1 MGSRTIVDM
10 NFQHSFQA
18 IKFNFRKAN
27 YFKDICSSNIKIVI
41 VSLDKLK
48 LSKPLVA
55 AMTDA
60 GFLTPKEIQA
70 RTMSRILGGQDVI
83 AVGPEG
89 SGKTTTY
96 VLATLMKLKYAFEEA
111 PRALIL
117 VPDAEHVD
125 HVLEQFKLL
134 NRNNTFRILGIDSRG
149 AVDTQM
155 NEITDGCDIIV
166 AVPDRARALY
176 LKLALNTN
184 KIQLF
189 IVDNAELI
197 VKKGLQLP
205 VVELANS
212 AYKAQHVVFTEVMH
226 EKLNLMI
233 SPFMKDSTTT
243 IEVDEIGEK
252 QAEVYQQML
261 YQVPNFRTKLNLLT
275 LLLNDTEVFDK
286 VVVFVNTRLTAQTVY
301 KNFNQHKEGEIS
313 IYRSLFFDDKGYDD
327 IEDFKDN
334 PEARV
339 LIVANENLG
348 ELNIEGIPFILHFE
362 LPEQKETLIQ
372 RIVKH
377 GDEDVVAITF
387 STDIELVEVKKIE
400 QAIGQKLEVMELPED
415 LKVVD
420 AAAKPKK
427 KKTEEDEDTD
437 RGAAFHEKKASN
449 LKNYNYSA
457 GTKAKMTYKNKKG
470 LS

>member
-1 MGSRTIVDM
+1 M
-10 NFQHSFQA
+10 
-18 IKFNFRKAN
+18 
-27 YFKDICSSNIKIVI
+27 
-41 VSLDKLK
+41 SLDKLK

-60 GFLTPKEIQA
+60 GFLTPKEIQT

-117 VPDAEHVD
+117 VPDIEHVD

-134 NRNNTFRILGIDSRG
+134 NRNSTFRILGIDSRG
-149 AVDTQM
+149 TIETQM
-155 NEITDGCDIIV
+155 NEVTDGCDIIV

-212 AYKAQHVVFTEVMH
+212 AYKSQHVVFTEVLH
-226 EKLNLMI
+226 DKLKHMI
-233 SPFMKDSTTT
+233 APFMKDSAAT

-252 QAEVYQQML
+252 QAEVYQQLL

-275 LLLNDTEVFDK
+275 LLLNDAEVFDK

-301 KNFNQHKEGEIS
+301 KNFNKSKEGEIS
-313 IYRSLFFDDKGYDD
+313 IYRSLFFDDKGYDNID
-327 IEDFKDN
+327 DFKNN

-339 LIVANENLG
+339 LIVANEHLG
-348 ELNIEGIPFILHFE
+348 ELNIEGIPFIFHFE

-377 GDEDVVAITF
+377 GNEDVAAITF
-387 STDIELVEVKKIE
+387 STDIELIEVKKIE
-400 QAIGQKLEVMELPED
+400 QAIGQKMEVMELPEN

-420 AAAKPKK
+420 AADKPKK
-427 KKTEEDEDTD
+427 KKGAEENDESAE

-457 GTKAKMTYKNKKG
+457 GAKAKMTYKNKKG

>member
-1 MGSRTIVDM
+1 M
-10 NFQHSFQA
+10 
-18 IKFNFRKAN
+18 
-27 YFKDICSSNIKIVI
+27 
-41 VSLDKLK
+41 SLDKLK

-70 RTMSRILGGQDVI
+70 KTMSRILGGQDVI

-89 SGKTTTY
+89 AGKTTTY

-134 NRNNTFRILGIDSRG
+134 NRNSTFRILGIDSRG
-149 AVDTQM
+149 AVETQM

-212 AYKAQHVVFTEVMH
+212 AYKSQHVVFTEVLH
-226 EKLNLMI
+226 EKLNHMI
-233 SPFMKDSTTT
+233 SPFMKDSAAT

-252 QAEVYQQML
+252 QAEVYPQML

-275 LLLNDTEVFDK
+275 LLLSDVEVFDK

-301 KNFNQHKEGEIS
+301 KNFNHSKEGEIS

-327 IEDFKDN
+327 IEDFKQN
-334 PEARV
+334 PESRV
-339 LIVANENLG
+339 LIVANENLDA
-348 ELNIEGIPFILHFE
+348 LNIDGISFILHFE

-372 RIVKH
+372 RIVRKDD
-377 GDEDVVAITF
+377 DEAIAITF
-387 STDIELVEVKKIE
+387 STDIELIEVRKIE
-400 QAIGQKLEVMELPED
+400 QAIGQRMELMELPDE
-415 LKVVD
+415 LKIADV
-420 AAAKPKK
+420 APKAKK
-427 KKTEEDEDTD
+427 KSKDDAEDEEE

-457 GTKAKMTYKNKKG
+457 GMKAKMTYKNKKG
-470 LS
+470 LT

>member
-1 MGSRTIVDM
+1 M
-10 NFQHSFQA
+10 
-18 IKFNFRKAN
+18 
-27 YFKDICSSNIKIVI
+27 
-41 VSLDKLK
+41 SLDKLK

-60 GFLTPKEIQA
+60 GFLTPKEVQLK
-70 RTMSRILGGQDVI
+70 TMSRILGGQDVI

-89 SGKTTTY
+89 IGKTTTY

-117 VPDAEHVD
+117 VPDAEHVAE
-125 HVLEQFKLL
+125 VIAQFNLL
-134 NRNNTFRILGIDSRG
+134 NRNKTFRIVGIDSSG
-149 AVDTQM
+149 SIDAQM
-155 NEITDGCDIIV
+155 NELTDGVDIIV

-212 AYKAQHVVFTEVMH
+212 AQKSQHVIFTEVLH
-226 EKLNLMI
+226 DKLNHMLN
-233 SPFMKDSTTT
+233 PFMKFPAI
-243 IEVDEIGEK
+243 IEVQELAEK
-252 QAEVYQQML
+252 EAEVHQQLL

-275 LLLNDTEVFDK
+275 LLMSDVEVFDK
-286 VVVFVNTRLTAQTVY
+286 VVVFVNTKLTAQTVY
-301 KNFNQHKEGEIS
+301 KNFNHVNEGEIS
-313 IYRSLFFDDKGYDD
+313 IYRSLFFDDAGFDD
-327 IEDFKDN
+327 IQDFKN
-334 PEARV
+334 IAEARI
-339 LIVANENLG
+339 LIVANEGLQD
-348 ELNIEGIPFILHFE
+348 LDISGIPFIIHLE
-362 LPEQKETLIQ
+362 LPEQKETLIK

-377 GDEDVVAITF
+377 SDEEVVAITF
-387 STDIELVEVKKIE
+387 STDIELIEVRKIE
-400 QAIGQKLEVMELPED
+400 QAVGVLMQVMDLPED

-420 AAAKPKK
+420 ATASKTKK
-427 KKTEEDEDTD
+427 KKAADDEDD
-437 RGAAFHEKKASN
+437 SSERGAAFHEKKASN
-449 LKNYNYSA
+449 VKNYNYSA

>member
-1 MGSRTIVDM
+1 LQTHI
-10 NFQHSFQA
+10 
-18 IKFNFRKAN
+18 FNTK
-27 YFKDICSSNIKIVI
+27 I

-70 RTMSRILGGQDVI
+70 QTMSRILGGQDLI

-134 NRNNTFRILGIDSRG
+134 NRNSTFRILGIDSRG

-184 KIQLF
+184 KIQFF

-197 VKKGLQLP
+197 IKKGLQLP

-212 AYKAQHVVFTEVMH
+212 AYKAQHIVFTEVQH

-233 SPFMKDSTTT
+233 SPFMKPSAVT
-243 IEVDEIGEK
+243 IEVEEIGEQK
-252 QAEVYQQML
+252 AEVYQQML

-275 LLLNDTEVFDK
+275 LLLNDSEVFDK

-301 KNFNQHKEGEIS
+301 KNFNLNKEGEIS
-313 IYRSLFFDDKGYDD
+313 IYKSLFFDDAGYDD
-327 IEDFKDN
+327 IQDFKDN
-334 PEARV
+334 PDARV
-339 LIVANENLG
+339 LIVANENLQD
-348 ELNIEGIPFILHFE
+348 LDITDIPFIIHLE
-362 LPEQKETLIQ
+362 LPEQKETLIK
-372 RIVKH
+372 RIVKV
-377 GDEDVVAITF
+377 DENDVVAITF
-387 STDIELVEVKKIE
+387 STDIELIEVRKIE
-400 QAIGQKLEVMELPED
+400 QAIGQKMEIIELPDE

-420 AAAKPKK
+420 LASKAKK
-427 KKTEEDEDTD
+427 KKATDQEEETSD

>member
-1 MGSRTIVDM
+1 M
-10 NFQHSFQA
+10 
-18 IKFNFRKAN
+18 
-27 YFKDICSSNIKIVI
+27 
-41 VSLDKLK
+41 SLDKLK

-117 VPDAEHVD
+117 VPDAEHVTE
-125 HVLEQFKLL
+125 VLERFKLL
-134 NRNNTFRILGIDSRG
+134 NRNSTFRILGIDSTG
-149 AVDTQM
+149 NIETQM
-155 NEITDGCDIIV
+155 NEITDGVDIIV

-212 AYKAQHVVFTEVMH
+212 AYKSQHVVFTEVIH
-226 EKLNLMI
+226 EKLNHMI
-233 SPFMKDSTTT
+233 APFMKFPAT
-243 IEVDEIGEK
+243 IEVDEIGER
-252 QAEVYQQML
+252 QAEVYQQIL

-275 LLLNDTEVFDK
+275 LLLNDVEFFDK

-301 KNFNQHKEGEIS
+301 KNFNPIHEGEFS
-313 IYRSLFFDDKGYDD
+313 IYKSLFFDDAGYDD
-327 IEDFKDN
+327 IEDFKEN
-334 PEARV
+334 SKARV

-348 ELNIEGIPFILHFE
+348 DLDIQNIPFIIHLE
-362 LPEQKETLIQ
+362 LPEQKETLIK
-372 RIVKH
+372 RIVKQ

-387 STDIELVEVKKIE
+387 STDIELIEVKKIE
-400 QAIGQKLEVMELPED
+400 QAIGQRMEVMDLPED
-415 LKVVD
+415 LKIVD
-420 AAAKPKK
+420 AGPKSKK
-427 KKTEEDEDTD
+427 KKNIEEEEESSE

-457 GTKAKMTYKNKKG
+457 GMKAKMTYKNKKG

>member
-1 MGSRTIVDM
+1 M
-10 NFQHSFQA
+10 
-18 IKFNFRKAN
+18 
-27 YFKDICSSNIKIVI
+27 
-41 VSLDKLK
+41 SLDKLK

-60 GFLTPKEIQA
+60 GFLTPKEIQV

-125 HVLEQFKLL
+125 LVLEQFKLL

-155 NEITDGCDIIV
+155 NEITDGVDIIV

-212 AYKAQHVVFTEVMH
+212 AYKAQHVVFTEVVH

-233 SPFMKDSTTT
+233 APFMKDSTTT
-243 IEVDEIGEK
+243 IEVDEIGEQ

-261 YQVPNFRTKLNLLT
+261 YHVPNFRTKLNLLT
-275 LLLNDTEVFDK
+275 LLLSDADVFDK

-301 KNFNQHKEGEIS
+301 KNFNHVNETEIT
-313 IYRSLFFDDKGYDD
+313 IYKPLFFDDAGYDE
-327 IEDFKDN
+327 IEDFKEN
-334 PEARV
+334 PESRI

-348 ELNIEGIPFILHFE
+348 DLNIDGIPFILHLE
-362 LPEQKETLIQ
+362 LPEQKEILIQ
-372 RIVKH
+372 RIVKRA
-377 GDEDVVAITF
+377 DEDVVAITF
-387 STDIELVEVKKIE
+387 STDIELIEVKKIE
-400 QAIGQKLEVMELPED
+400 QAVGQRMDLMELPED
-415 LKVVD
+415 LKIVD
-420 AAAKPKK
+420 AGAKPKK
-427 KKTEEDEDTD
+427 KKGEEEEESSE
-437 RGAAFHEKKASN
+437 RGAAFHDKKASN

>member
-1 MGSRTIVDM
+1 M
-10 NFQHSFQA
+10 
-18 IKFNFRKAN
+18 
-27 YFKDICSSNIKIVI
+27 
-41 VSLDKLK
+41 SLDKLK
-48 LSKPLVA
+48 LSKPLVS

-70 RTMSRILGGQDVI
+70 KTMSRILGGQDMI

-134 NRNNTFRILGIDSRG
+134 NRNKTFRILGIDSRG

-212 AYKAQHVVFTEVMH
+212 AYKSQHIIFTEVMH

-233 SPFMKDSTTT
+233 SPFMKESTTT
-243 IEVDEIGEK
+243 IEVDEIGEQ

-275 LLLNDTEVFDK
+275 LLMNDTEFFDK
-286 VVVFVNTRLTAQTVY
+286 AVVFVNTRLTAQTVY
-301 KNFNQHKEGEIS
+301 KNFNHTNDEEYC

-327 IEDFKDN
+327 IEDFKSN
-334 PEARV
+334 SKSRV

-348 ELNIEGIPFILHFE
+348 ELDIHGIPFIIHLE

-372 RIVKH
+372 RIVKQD
-377 GDEDVVAITF
+377 DEEVVAITF
-387 STDIELVEVKKIE
+387 STDIELIEVKKIE
-400 QAIGQKLEVMELPED
+400 QAIGQRMELMELPED
-415 LKVVD
+415 LKIVD
-420 AAAKPKK
+420 PTAKPKK
-427 KKTEEDEDTD
+427 KKGGEEEDQSE

>member
-1 MGSRTIVDM
+1 M
-10 NFQHSFQA
+10 
-18 IKFNFRKAN
+18 
-27 YFKDICSSNIKIVI
+27 
-41 VSLDKLK
+41 SLDKLK

-60 GFLTPKEIQA
+60 GFLTPKEIQVK
-70 RTMSRILGGQDVI
+70 TMSRILGGQDVI

-125 HVLEQFKLL
+125 HVLEQFNLL
-134 NRNNTFRILGIDSRG
+134 NRNKTFRILGIDSRG
-149 AVDTQM
+149 AVDAQM

-212 AYKAQHVVFTEVMH
+212 AYKSQHVVFTEVMH
-226 EKLNLMI
+226 EKLNHMI

-275 LLLNDTEVFDK
+275 LLMNDTEFFDK

-301 KNFNQHKEGEIS
+301 KNFNHANDEEYA

-327 IEDFKDN
+327 IEDFKSN
-334 PEARV
+334 PNSRV
-339 LIVANENLG
+339 LIVANENLDS
-348 ELNIEGIPFILHFE
+348 IDIQGIPFIIHFE

-372 RIVKH
+372 RIIKH
-377 GDEDVVAITF
+377 EDEEVVAITF
-387 STDIELVEVKKIE
+387 STDIELSEVKKIE
-400 QAIGQKLEVMELPED
+400 QAIGQRMDVMELPED
-415 LKVVD
+415 LKIVD
-420 AAAKPKK
+420 PTTKPKK
-427 KKTEEDEDTD
+427 KKGDDEEEQSE

>member
-1 MGSRTIVDM
+1 
-10 NFQHSFQA
+10 
-18 IKFNFRKAN
+18 
-27 YFKDICSSNIKIVI
+27 
-41 VSLDKLK
+41 VSLEKLK
-48 LSKPLVA
+48 LSKQLVA
-55 AMTDA
+55 SMTDA

-70 RTMSRILGGQDVI
+70 KTMSRILGGQDVI

-117 VPDAEHVD
+117 VPDAEHVA

-134 NRNNTFRILGIDSRG
+134 NRNSTFRILGIDSTG
-149 AVDTQM
+149 TIENQM
-155 NEITDGCDIIV
+155 NEVTDGVDIIV

-212 AYKAQHVVFTEVMH
+212 AYKSQHVVFTEVLH
-226 EKLNLMI
+226 DKLNQMI
-233 SPFMKDSTTT
+233 SPFMKDSSVT
-243 IEVDEIGEK
+243 IEVDELGEGD
-252 QAEVYQQML
+252 AEVYQQML
-261 YQVPNFRTKLNLLT
+261 YNVPNFRTKLNLLT
-275 LLLNDTEVFDK
+275 VLLNDTETFDK
-286 VVVFVNTRLTAQTVY
+286 VIIFVNTRLTAQTVY
-301 KNFNQHKEGEIS
+301 KNFNHINENEIG
-313 IYRSLFFDDKGYDD
+313 IYKPLFFDDAGFDSLD
-327 IEDFKDN
+327 EFMEN
-334 PEARV
+334 PDSRV
-339 LIVANENLG
+339 LIAANENFTEADLK
-348 ELNIEGIPFILHFE
+348 GIPFIFHFE

-372 RIVKH
+372 RIIKR
-377 GDEDVVAITF
+377 DETEDAIAINF
-387 STDIELVEVKKIE
+387 STDIELAEVKKIE
-400 QAIGQKLEVMELPED
+400 QAIGQKMQVMDLPDD

-427 KKTEEDEDTD
+427 KKGEEDEEQSD

-449 LKNYNYSA
+449 TKNYNYSA
-457 GTKAKMTYKNKKG
+457 GTKAKMKYKKKKG

>member
-1 MGSRTIVDM
+1 M
-10 NFQHSFQA
+10 
-18 IKFNFRKAN
+18 
-27 YFKDICSSNIKIVI
+27 
-41 VSLDKLK
+41 SLDKLK

-60 GFLTPKEIQA
+60 GFLTPKEVQLK
-70 RTMSRILGGQDVI
+70 TMSRILGGQDVI

-89 SGKTTTY
+89 IGKTTTY

-117 VPDAEHVD
+117 VPDAEHVAE
-125 HVLEQFKLL
+125 VIAQFNLL
-134 NRNNTFRILGIDSRG
+134 NRNKTFRIVGIDSSG
-149 AVDTQM
+149 SIDAQM
-155 NEITDGCDIIV
+155 NELTDGVDIIV

-212 AYKAQHVVFTEVMH
+212 AQKSQHVIFTEVLH
-226 EKLNLMI
+226 DKLNHMLN
-233 SPFMKDSTTT
+233 PFMKFPAI
-243 IEVDEIGEK
+243 IEVQELAEK
-252 QAEVYQQML
+252 EAEVHQQLL

-275 LLLNDTEVFDK
+275 LLMSDVEVFDK
-286 VVVFVNTRLTAQTVY
+286 VVVFVNTKLTAQTVY
-301 KNFNQHKEGEIS
+301 KNFNHVNEGEIS
-313 IYRSLFFDDKGYDD
+313 IYRSLFFDDAGFDD
-327 IEDFKDN
+327 IQDFKN
-334 PEARV
+334 IAEARI
-339 LIVANENLG
+339 LIVANEGLQD
-348 ELNIEGIPFILHFE
+348 LDISGIPFIIHLE
-362 LPEQKETLIQ
+362 LPEQKETLIK

-377 GDEDVVAITF
+377 SDEEVVAITF
-387 STDIELVEVKKIE
+387 STDIELIEVRKIE
-400 QAIGQKLEVMELPED
+400 QAVGELMQVMDLPED

-420 AAAKPKK
+420 ATASKTKK
-427 KKTEEDEDTD
+427 KKAVDDEDD
-437 RGAAFHEKKASN
+437 SSERGAAFHEKKASN
-449 LKNYNYSA
+449 VKNYNYSA

>member
-1 MGSRTIVDM
+1 M
-10 NFQHSFQA
+10 
-18 IKFNFRKAN
+18 
-27 YFKDICSSNIKIVI
+27 
-41 VSLDKLK
+41 SLDKLK

-70 RTMSRILGGQDVI
+70 KTMSRILGGQDVI

-134 NRNNTFRILGIDSRG
+134 NRNKTFRILGIDSRG

-155 NEITDGCDIIV
+155 NEITDGCDVIV

-212 AYKAQHVVFTEVMH
+212 AYKSQHVVFTEVMH

-233 SPFMKDSTTT
+233 SPFMKESTTT
-243 IEVDEIGEK
+243 IEVDEIGEQ

-275 LLLNDTEVFDK
+275 LLMNDTEFFDK
-286 VVVFVNTRLTAQTVY
+286 AVVFVNTRLTAQTVY
-301 KNFNQHKEGEIS
+301 KNFNHTNDEEYT

-327 IEDFKDN
+327 IEDFKAN
-334 PEARV
+334 PKSRV
-339 LIVANENLG
+339 LIVANENLDD
-348 ELNIEGIPFILHFE
+348 LDIQGIPFIIHLE

-372 RIVKH
+372 RIVKQ
-377 GDEDVVAITF
+377 GDEEVVAITF
-387 STDIELVEVKKIE
+387 STDIELIEVKKIE
-400 QAIGQKLEVMELPED
+400 QAIGQRMEVMELPDD
-415 LKVVD
+415 LKIVD
-420 AAAKPKK
+420 PAAKPKK
-427 KKTEEDEDTD
+427 KKTEEDEDQSE

>member
-1 MGSRTIVDM
+1 M
-10 NFQHSFQA
+10 
-18 IKFNFRKAN
+18 
-27 YFKDICSSNIKIVI
+27 
-41 VSLDKLK
+41 SLDKLK

-70 RTMSRILGGQDVI
+70 KTMSRILGGQDVI

-89 SGKTTTY
+89 VGKTTTY

-134 NRNNTFRILGIDSRG
+134 NRNKTFRILGIDSRG

-233 SPFMKDSTTT
+233 SPFMKESTTT
-243 IEVDEIGEK
+243 IEVDEIGAQ

-275 LLLNDTEVFDK
+275 LLMNDTEFFDK
-286 VVVFVNTRLTAQTVY
+286 AVVFVNTRLTAQTVY
-301 KNFNQHKEGEIS
+301 KNFNHTNDEEYS

-327 IEDFKDN
+327 IEDFKSN
-334 PEARV
+334 PKSRV

-348 ELNIEGIPFILHFE
+348 DLDIYGIPFIIHLE

-372 RIVKH
+372 RIVKQ
-377 GDEDVVAITF
+377 GDEEVVAITF
-387 STDIELVEVKKIE
+387 STDIELIEVKKIE
-400 QAIGQKLEVMELPED
+400 QAIGQRMEVMDLPED
-415 LKVVD
+415 LKIVD
-420 AAAKPKK
+420 PTAKPKK
-427 KKTEEDEDTD
+427 KKVEEEDQSE

>member
-1 MGSRTIVDM
+1 M
-10 NFQHSFQA
+10 
-18 IKFNFRKAN
+18 
-27 YFKDICSSNIKIVI
+27 
-41 VSLDKLK
+41 SLEKLK

-60 GFLTPKEIQA
+60 GFLTPKEIQI

-83 AVGPEG
+83 AIAPEG
-89 SGKTTTY
+89 AGKTTTY

-149 AVDTQM
+149 AVETQM

-212 AYKAQHVVFTEVMH
+212 AYKSQHVVFTEVFH
-226 EKLNLMI
+226 EKLNHMI
-233 SPFMKDSTTT
+233 SPFMKDSATT
-243 IEVDEIGEK
+243 IEVDEIGEQ
-252 QAEVYQQML
+252 QAEVYPQML

-275 LLLNDTEVFDK
+275 LLLNDAEFFDK

-301 KNFNQHKEGEIS
+301 KNFNNPKEGEIS

-327 IEDFKDN
+327 IEDFKEN
-334 PEARV
+334 PDARV

-348 ELNIEGIPFILHFE
+348 ELDIQGIPFILHLE

-372 RIVKH
+372 RIVKT
-377 GDEDVVAITF
+377 GEEEVVAITF
-387 STDIELVEVKKIE
+387 STDIELAEVKKIE
-400 QAIGQKLEVMELPED
+400 QAIGQRMDVMELPED
-415 LKVVD
+415 LKIMD

-427 KKTEEDEDTD
+427 KKKEEEEDVTE

>member
-1 MGSRTIVDM
+1 M
-10 NFQHSFQA
+10 
-18 IKFNFRKAN
+18 
-27 YFKDICSSNIKIVI
+27 
-41 VSLDKLK
+41 SLDKLK

-60 GFLTPKEIQA
+60 GFLTPKEIQLK
-70 RTMSRILGGQDVI
+70 TMSRILGGQDVI

-117 VPDAEHVD
+117 VPDIEHVD

-134 NRNNTFRILGIDSRG
+134 NRNKTFRILGIDSRG

-233 SPFMKDSTTT
+233 SPFMKDSATT

-275 LLLNDTEVFDK
+275 LLMNDTEFFDK
-286 VVVFVNTRLTAQTVY
+286 VVVFVNTRLTVQTVY
-301 KNFNQHKEGEIS
+301 KNFNHSNDEEYT

-327 IEDFKDN
+327 IEDFKSN
-334 PEARV
+334 PNSRV
-339 LIVANENLG
+339 LIVANENLD
-348 ELNIEGIPFILHFE
+348 ELNIQGIPFIIHFE

-372 RIVKH
+372 RIIKH
-377 GDEDVVAITF
+377 EDEEVVAITF
-387 STDIELVEVKKIE
+387 STDIELIEVKKIE
-400 QAIGQKLEVMELPED
+400 QAIGQRMEAMELPED
-415 LKVVD
+415 LKIVD
-420 AAAKPKK
+420 PTAKPKK
-427 KKTEEDEDTD
+427 KKSDDGEDQSE

>member
-1 MGSRTIVDM
+1 M
-10 NFQHSFQA
+10 
-18 IKFNFRKAN
+18 
-27 YFKDICSSNIKIVI
+27 
-41 VSLDKLK
+41 SLDKLK

-70 RTMSRILGGQDVI
+70 KTMSRILGGQDVI

-89 SGKTTTY
+89 VGKTTTY

-134 NRNNTFRILGIDSRG
+134 NRNKTFRILGIDSRG

-233 SPFMKDSTTT
+233 SPFMKESTTT
-243 IEVDEIGEK
+243 IEVDEIGAQ

-275 LLLNDTEVFDK
+275 LLMNDKEFFDK
-286 VVVFVNTRLTAQTVY
+286 AVVFVNTRLTAQTVY
-301 KNFNQHKEGEIS
+301 KNFNHTNDEEYS

-327 IEDFKDN
+327 IEDFKSN
-334 PEARV
+334 PKSRV

-348 ELNIEGIPFILHFE
+348 DLDIYGIPFIIHLE

-372 RIVKH
+372 RIVKQ
-377 GDEDVVAITF
+377 GDEEVVAITF
-387 STDIELVEVKKIE
+387 STDIELIEVKKIE
-400 QAIGQKLEVMELPED
+400 QAIGQRMEVMELPED
-415 LKVVD
+415 LKIVD
-420 AAAKPKK
+420 PTAKPKK
-427 KKTEEDEDTD
+427 KKAEEEDQSE

>member
-1 MGSRTIVDM
+1 M
-10 NFQHSFQA
+10 
-18 IKFNFRKAN
+18 
-27 YFKDICSSNIKIVI
+27 
-41 VSLDKLK
+41 SLEKLK
-48 LSKPLVA
+48 LSKQLVA
-55 AMTDA
+55 SMTDA

-70 RTMSRILGGQDVI
+70 KTMSRILGGQDVI

-117 VPDAEHVD
+117 VPDAEHVA

-134 NRNNTFRILGIDSRG
+134 NRNSTFRILGIDSTG
-149 AVDTQM
+149 SIEIQM
-155 NEITDGCDIIV
+155 NEVTDGVDIIV

-212 AYKAQHVVFTEVMH
+212 AYKSQHVVFTEVLH
-226 EKLNLMI
+226 DKLNHMI
-233 SPFMKDSTTT
+233 SPFMKDSSVT
-243 IEVDEIGEK
+243 IEVDELGAGD
-252 QAEVYQQML
+252 AEVYPQML
-261 YQVPNFRTKLNLLT
+261 YNVPNFRTKLNLLT
-275 LLLNDTEVFDK
+275 VLLNDTETFDK
-286 VVVFVNTRLTAQTVY
+286 VIIFVNTRLTAQTVY
-301 KNFNQHKEGEIS
+301 KNFNHINAQEIG
-313 IYRSLFFDDKGYDD
+313 IYKPFFFDDAGFDSLD
-327 IEDFKDN
+327 EFMEN
-334 PEARV
+334 PDSRI
-339 LIVANENLG
+339 LIAANENFTEADLK
-348 ELNIEGIPFILHFE
+348 GIPFIFHFE

-372 RIVKH
+372 RIIKR
-377 GDEDVVAITF
+377 DETEDAIAINF
-387 STDIELVEVKKIE
+387 STDIELAEVKKIE
-400 QAIGQKLEVMELPED
+400 QAIGQKMQVMDLPED
-415 LKVVD
+415 LKIVD

-427 KKTEEDEDTD
+427 KKGEEDEEQSD

-449 LKNYNYSA
+449 TKNYNYSA
-457 GTKAKMTYKNKKG
+457 GTKAKMTYKKKKG

>member
-1 MGSRTIVDM
+1 M
-10 NFQHSFQA
+10 
-18 IKFNFRKAN
+18 
-27 YFKDICSSNIKIVI
+27 
-41 VSLDKLK
+41 SLDKLK

-55 AMTDA
+55 AMTEA
-60 GFLTPKEIQA
+60 GFLTPKEIQVK
-70 RTMSRILGGQDVI
+70 TMSRILGGQDVI

-89 SGKTTTY
+89 AGKTTTY

-134 NRNNTFRILGIDSRG
+134 NRNSTFRILGIDSRG
-149 AVDTQM
+149 TIDTQM

-212 AYKAQHVVFTEVMH
+212 AYKSQHVVFTEVMH
-226 EKLNLMI
+226 EKLKHMI
-233 SPFMKDSTTT
+233 SPFMKDSAATV
-243 IEVDEIGEK
+243 EVDEIDGK
-252 QAEVYQQML
+252 QAEVYPQML

-275 LLLNDTEVFDK
+275 LLLNDAEVFDK

-301 KNFNQHKEGEIS
+301 KNFNHNKRGEIS
-313 IYRSLFFDDKGYDD
+313 IYRPLFFDDQGYDN

-334 PEARV
+334 PNARV

-348 ELNIEGIPFILHFE
+348 ELNIQGIPIILHFE

-372 RIVKH
+372 RIVKN
-377 GDEDVVAITF
+377 GEEEVIAITF
-387 STDIELVEVKKIE
+387 STDIELIEVKKIE
-400 QAIGQKLEVMELPED
+400 QAIGQKLEVVELPDD

-420 AAAKPKK
+420 MAAKPKK
-427 KKTEEDEDTD
+427 KKADAEDADSG

-457 GTKAKMTYKNKKG
+457 GTKAKMTYKKKKG

>member
-1 MGSRTIVDM
+1 
-10 NFQHSFQA
+10 
-18 IKFNFRKAN
+18 
-27 YFKDICSSNIKIVI
+27 

-155 NEITDGCDIIV
+155 NEITDGVDIIV

-301 KNFNQHKEGEIS
+301 KNFNQHTEGEIS

-387 STDIELVEVKKIE
+387 STDIELIEVKKIE

-427 KKTEEDEDTD
+427 KKIEEDEDAD

>member
-1 MGSRTIVDM
+1 M
-10 NFQHSFQA
+10 
-18 IKFNFRKAN
+18 
-27 YFKDICSSNIKIVI
+27 
-41 VSLDKLK
+41 SLDKLK
-48 LSKPLVA
+48 LSKPLIA

-70 RTMSRILGGQDVI
+70 KTMSRILGGQDVI

-89 SGKTTTY
+89 AGKTTTY

-134 NRNNTFRILGIDSRG
+134 NRNSTFRILGIDSRG
-149 AVDTQM
+149 AVETQM

-212 AYKAQHVVFTEVMH
+212 AYKSQHVVFTEVLH
-226 EKLNLMI
+226 EKLNHMI
-233 SPFMKDSTTT
+233 SPFMKDSAAT

-252 QAEVYQQML
+252 QAEVYPQML

-275 LLLNDTEVFDK
+275 LLLNDAEFFDK

-301 KNFNQHKEGEIS
+301 KNFNRTKEGEIS

-327 IEDFKDN
+327 IEDFKQN
-334 PEARV
+334 PDARV

-348 ELNIEGIPFILHFE
+348 DLDIKGIPFILHFE
-362 LPEQKETLIQ
+362 LPEQKETLIK
-372 RIVKH
+372 RIVKD
-377 GDEDVVAITF
+377 GEDEVVAIIF
-387 STDIELVEVKKIE
+387 STDIELIEVKKIE
-400 QAIGQKLEVMELPED
+400 QAIGQRMDVIELPED
-415 LKVVD
+415 LKIVD
-420 AAAKPKK
+420 AASKPKK
-427 KKTEEDEDTD
+427 KKTDDSEDAEE

>member
-1 MGSRTIVDM
+1 M
-10 NFQHSFQA
+10 
-18 IKFNFRKAN
+18 
-27 YFKDICSSNIKIVI
+27 
-41 VSLDKLK
+41 SLDKLK

-60 GFLTPKEIQA
+60 GFLTPKEIQLK
-70 RTMSRILGGQDVI
+70 TMSRILGGQDVI

-89 SGKTTTY
+89 AGKTTTY

-117 VPDAEHVD
+117 VPDADHVD

-149 AVDTQM
+149 VVETQM
-155 NEITDGCDIIV
+155 NEITNGCDIIV

-197 VKKGLQLP
+197 IKKGLQLP
-205 VVELANS
+205 VVELAKS
-212 AYKAQHVVFTEVMH
+212 AYKSQHVVFTEVLH
-226 EKLNLMI
+226 EKFNHMV
-233 SPFMKDSTTT
+233 SPFMKDSTATV
-243 IEVDEIGEK
+243 EVDEIGEP

-275 LLLNDTEVFDK
+275 LLMGDAEFFDK
-286 VVVFVNTRLTAQTVY
+286 VIVFVNTRLTAQTVF
-301 KNFNQHKEGEIS
+301 KNFNHPKKGEIS
-313 IYRSLFFDDKGYDD
+313 IYRSLFFDDDGFDD
-327 IEDFKDN
+327 IEDFKADN
-334 PEARV
+334 EARV

-348 ELNIEGIPFILHFE
+348 DLDIQGIPFILHFE
-362 LPEQKETLIQ
+362 LPEQKETLIK

-377 GDEDVVAITF
+377 ENDEVVAITF
-387 STDIELVEVKKIE
+387 STDIELAEVKKIE
-400 QAIGQKLEVMELPED
+400 QAIGQRMDIIDLPED
-415 LKVVD
+415 LKIVD
-420 AAAKPKK
+420 ASTAKPKK
-427 KKTEEDEDTD
+427 KKKDEDEDTSE

-449 LKNYNYSA
+449 VKNYNYSA
-457 GTKAKMTYKNKKG
+457 GAKAKMTYKNKKG

>member
-1 MGSRTIVDM
+1 M
-10 NFQHSFQA
+10 
-18 IKFNFRKAN
+18 
-27 YFKDICSSNIKIVI
+27 
-41 VSLDKLK
+41 SLEKLK
-48 LSKPLVA
+48 LSKQLVA
-55 AMTDA
+55 SMTDA
-60 GFLTPKEIQA
+60 GFLTPKEIQLK
-70 RTMSRILGGQDVI
+70 TMSRILGGQDVV

-117 VPDAEHVD
+117 VPDAEHVA

-134 NRNNTFRILGIDSRG
+134 NRNSTFRILGIDSSG
-149 AVDTQM
+149 SIETQM
-155 NEITDGCDIIV
+155 NEVTDGVDIIV

-212 AYKAQHVVFTEVMH
+212 AYKSQHIVFTEVLH
-226 EKLNLMI
+226 DKLNHMI
-233 SPFMKDSTTT
+233 SPFMKDSAAT
-243 IEVDEIGEK
+243 IEVDELGEA
-252 QAEVYQQML
+252 QAEVYPQML
-261 YQVPNFRTKLNLLT
+261 YNVPNFRTKLNLLT
-275 LLLNDTEVFDK
+275 LLLNDAETFDK
-286 VVVFVNTRLTAQTVY
+286 VIVFVNTRLTAQTVY
-301 KNFNQHKEGEIS
+301 KNFNHINEQEIG
-313 IYRSLFFDDKGYDD
+313 IYKPLFFDDAGFDSID
-327 IEDFKDN
+327 EFIEN
-334 PEARV
+334 TNARV
-339 LIVANENLG
+339 LIVANENFSETDLRG
-348 ELNIEGIPFILHFE
+348 VPFILHLE
-362 LPEQKETLIQ
+362 LPERKETLIQ
-372 RIVKH
+372 RIIKH
-377 GDEDVVAITF
+377 DENEEVIAINF

-400 QAIGQKLEVMELPED
+400 QALGQKMQVMDLPDD

-427 KKTEEDEDTD
+427 KKSGEEEEQSE

-449 LKNYNYSA
+449 TKNYNYSA
-457 GTKAKMTYKNKKG
+457 GAKAKMTYKKKKG

>member
-1 MGSRTIVDM
+1 M
-10 NFQHSFQA
+10 
-18 IKFNFRKAN
+18 
-27 YFKDICSSNIKIVI
+27 
-41 VSLDKLK
+41 SLDKLK

-70 RTMSRILGGQDVI
+70 KTMSRILGGQDVI

-89 SGKTTTY
+89 VGKTTTY

-134 NRNNTFRILGIDSRG
+134 NRNKTFRILGIDSRG

-197 VKKGLQLP
+197 IKKGLQLP

-212 AYKAQHVVFTEVMH
+212 AYKAQHVVFTEVIH

-233 SPFMKDSTTT
+233 SPFMKESTTT
-243 IEVDEIGEK
+243 IEVDEIGAQ

-275 LLLNDTEVFDK
+275 LLMNDTEFFDK
-286 VVVFVNTRLTAQTVY
+286 AVVFVNTRLTAQTVY
-301 KNFNQHKEGEIS
+301 KNFNHTNDEEYS

-327 IEDFKDN
+327 IEDFKSN
-334 PEARV
+334 PKSRV

-348 ELNIEGIPFILHFE
+348 DLDIYGIPFIIHLE

-372 RIVKH
+372 RIVKQ
-377 GDEDVVAITF
+377 GDEEVVAITF
-387 STDIELVEVKKIE
+387 STDIELIEVKKIE
-400 QAIGQKLEVMELPED
+400 QAIGQRMEVMELPED
-415 LKVVD
+415 LKIVD
-420 AAAKPKK
+420 PTAKPKK
-427 KKTEEDEDTD
+427 KKAEEEDQSE
-437 RGAAFHEKKASN
+437 RGPAFHEKKASN

>member
-1 MGSRTIVDM
+1 M
-10 NFQHSFQA
+10 
-18 IKFNFRKAN
+18 
-27 YFKDICSSNIKIVI
+27 
-41 VSLDKLK
+41 SLDKLK

-70 RTMSRILGGQDVI
+70 KTMSRILGGQDVI

-89 SGKTTTY
+89 VGKTTTY

-134 NRNNTFRILGIDSRG
+134 NRNKTFRILGIDSRG

-233 SPFMKDSTTT
+233 SPFMKESTTT
-243 IEVDEIGEK
+243 IEVDEIGAQ

-275 LLLNDTEVFDK
+275 LLMNDTEFFDK
-286 VVVFVNTRLTAQTVY
+286 AVVFVNTRLTAQTVY
-301 KNFNQHKEGEIS
+301 KNFNHTNDEEYS

-327 IEDFKDN
+327 IEDFKSN
-334 PEARV
+334 PKSRV

-348 ELNIEGIPFILHFE
+348 DLDIYGIPFIIHLE

-372 RIVKH
+372 RIVKR
-377 GDEDVVAITF
+377 GDEEVVAITF
-387 STDIELVEVKKIE
+387 STDIELIEVKKIE
-400 QAIGQKLEVMELPED
+400 QAIGQRMEVMELPED
-415 LKVVD
+415 LKIVD
-420 AAAKPKK
+420 PTAKPKK
-427 KKTEEDEDTD
+427 KKAEEEDQSE

-449 LKNYNYSA
+449 LKSYNYSA

>member
-1 MGSRTIVDM
+1 M
-10 NFQHSFQA
+10 
-18 IKFNFRKAN
+18 
-27 YFKDICSSNIKIVI
+27 
-41 VSLDKLK
+41 SLDKLK
-48 LSKPLVA
+48 LSKPLIA

-60 GFLTPKEIQA
+60 GFLTAKEIQT

-117 VPDAEHVD
+117 VPDIEHVD

-134 NRNNTFRILGIDSRG
+134 NRNSTFRILGIDSRG
-149 AVDTQM
+149 TIETQM
-155 NEITDGCDIIV
+155 NEVTDGCDIIV

-212 AYKAQHVVFTEVMH
+212 AYKSQHVVFTEVMH
-226 EKLNLMI
+226 DKLKHMI
-233 SPFMKDSTTT
+233 APFMKDSAAT

-275 LLLNDTEVFDK
+275 LLLNDAEVFDK

-313 IYRSLFFDDKGYDD
+313 IYRPLFFDDRGFDD
-327 IEDFKDN
+327 INDFKEN
-334 PEARV
+334 PQARI
-339 LIVANENLG
+339 LIVANENSG
-348 ELNIEGIPFILHFE
+348 ELNIERLPFIFHFE
-362 LPEQKETLIQ
+362 LPEQKETLIK
-372 RIVKH
+372 RIVKY
-377 GDEDVVAITF
+377 GNEDVVAITF
-387 STDIELVEVKKIE
+387 STDIELIEVKKIE
-400 QAIGQKLEVMELPED
+400 QAIGQKMNIMELPEG
-415 LKVVD
+415 LKVVE
-420 AAAKPKK
+420 AADKSKK
-427 KKTEEDEDTD
+427 KKSAEEDEDSE

-449 LKNYNYSA
+449 LKTYNYSA
-457 GTKAKMTYKNKKG
+457 GAKAKMTYKNKKG

>member
-1 MGSRTIVDM
+1 
-10 NFQHSFQA
+10 
-18 IKFNFRKAN
+18 
-27 YFKDICSSNIKIVI
+27 
-41 VSLDKLK
+41 VSLEKLK

-60 GFLTPKEIQA
+60 GFLTPKEIQTK
-70 RTMSRILGGQDVI
+70 TMSRILGGQDVI
-83 AVGPEG
+83 AVAPEG

-134 NRNNTFRILGIDSRG
+134 NRNSTFRILGIDSRG

-212 AYKAQHVVFTEVMH
+212 AYKSQHIVFTEVLH
-226 EKLNLMI
+226 EKLNHMI

-252 QAEVYQQML
+252 QAEVYPQML

-275 LLLNDTEVFDK
+275 LLLNDAEFFDK
-286 VVVFVNTRLTAQTVY
+286 VVVFVNTRLTAQTVF
-301 KNFNQHKEGEIS
+301 KNFNNPKEGEIS

-334 PEARV
+334 PDARV

-348 ELNIEGIPFILHFE
+348 DLDIQGIPFILHFE

-377 GDEDVVAITF
+377 DDEEVVAITF
-387 STDIELVEVKKIE
+387 STDIELIEVKKIE
-400 QAIGQKLEVMELPED
+400 QAIGQRMDVMELPED

-427 KKTEEDEDTD
+427 KKEDEEDTSE

>member
-1 MGSRTIVDM
+1 
-10 NFQHSFQA
+10 
-18 IKFNFRKAN
+18 
-27 YFKDICSSNIKIVI
+27 
-41 VSLDKLK
+41 
-48 LSKPLVA
+48 
-55 AMTDA
+55 MTDA
-60 GFLTPKEIQA
+60 GFLTPKEIQLK
-70 RTMSRILGGQDVI
+70 TMSRILGGQDVI

-89 SGKTTTY
+89 AGKTTTY

-117 VPDAEHVD
+117 VPDADHVD

-149 AVDTQM
+149 VVETQM
-155 NEITDGCDIIV
+155 NEITNGCDIIV

-197 VKKGLQLP
+197 IKKGLQLP
-205 VVELANS
+205 VVELAKS
-212 AYKAQHVVFTEVMH
+212 AYKSQHVVFTEVLH
-226 EKLNLMI
+226 EKFNHMV
-233 SPFMKDSTTT
+233 SPFMKDSTATV
-243 IEVDEIGEK
+243 EVDEIGEP

-275 LLLNDTEVFDK
+275 LLMGDAEFFDK
-286 VVVFVNTRLTAQTVY
+286 VIVFVNTRLTAQTVF
-301 KNFNQHKEGEIS
+301 KNFNHPKKGEIS
-313 IYRSLFFDDKGYDD
+313 IYRSLFFDDDGFDD
-327 IEDFKDN
+327 IEDFKADN
-334 PEARV
+334 EARV

-348 ELNIEGIPFILHFE
+348 DLDIQGIPFILHFE
-362 LPEQKETLIQ
+362 LPEQKETLIK

-377 GDEDVVAITF
+377 ENDEVVAITF
-387 STDIELVEVKKIE
+387 STDIELAEVKKIE
-400 QAIGQKLEVMELPED
+400 QAIGQRMDIIDLPED
-415 LKVVD
+415 LKIVD
-420 AAAKPKK
+420 ASTAKPKK
-427 KKTEEDEDTD
+427 KKKDEDEDTSE

-449 LKNYNYSA
+449 VKNYNYSA
-457 GTKAKMTYKNKKG
+457 GAKAKMTYKNKKG

>member
-1 MGSRTIVDM
+1 M
-10 NFQHSFQA
+10 
-18 IKFNFRKAN
+18 
-27 YFKDICSSNIKIVI
+27 
-41 VSLDKLK
+41 SLDKLK

-70 RTMSRILGGQDVI
+70 KTMSRILGGQDVI

-125 HVLEQFKLL
+125 QVLEQFKLL

-149 AVDTQM
+149 AVDTQI

-197 VKKGLQLP
+197 IKKGLQLP
-205 VVELANS
+205 VVELAKS
-212 AYKAQHVVFTEVMH
+212 AYKSQHVVFTEVVH
-226 EKLNLMI
+226 EKFNHMVA
-233 SPFMKDSTTT
+233 PFMKDSTTT
-243 IEVDEIGEK
+243 IEVDEIGDK
-252 QAEVYQQML
+252 QAEVYEQML

-275 LLLNDTEVFDK
+275 LLMSDAEFFNK

-301 KNFNQHKEGEIS
+301 KNFNHTNDEEFT

-327 IEDFKDN
+327 IEDFKLN
-334 PEARV
+334 PNSRV
-339 LIVANENLG
+339 LIVANENL
-348 ELNIEGIPFILHFE
+348 EDLDISGIPFIIHLE

-372 RIVKH
+372 RIIKH

-387 STDIELVEVKKIE
+387 STDIELIEVKKIE
-400 QAIGQKLEVMELPED
+400 QAIAQRMNVMELPDD
-415 LKVVD
+415 LKIVD
-420 AAAKPKK
+420 AATKSKK
-427 KKTEEDEDTD
+427 KKTEEEDENSD

>member
-1 MGSRTIVDM
+1 
-10 NFQHSFQA
+10 
-18 IKFNFRKAN
+18 
-27 YFKDICSSNIKIVI
+27 

-70 RTMSRILGGQDVI
+70 KTMSRILGGQDVI

-89 SGKTTTY
+89 VGKTTTY

-134 NRNNTFRILGIDSRG
+134 NRNKTFRILGIDSRG

-233 SPFMKDSTTT
+233 SPFMKESTTT
-243 IEVDEIGEK
+243 IEVDEIGAQ

-275 LLLNDTEVFDK
+275 LLMNDTEFFDK
-286 VVVFVNTRLTAQTVY
+286 AVVFVNTRLTAQTVY
-301 KNFNQHKEGEIS
+301 KNFNHTNDEEYS

-327 IEDFKDN
+327 IEDFKSN
-334 PEARV
+334 PKSRV

-348 ELNIEGIPFILHFE
+348 DLDIYGIPFIIHLE

-372 RIVKH
+372 RIVKR
-377 GDEDVVAITF
+377 GDEEVVAITF
-387 STDIELVEVKKIE
+387 STDIELIEVKKIE
-400 QAIGQKLEVMELPED
+400 QAIGQRMEVMELPED
-415 LKVVD
+415 LKIVD
-420 AAAKPKK
+420 PTAKPKK
-427 KKTEEDEDTD
+427 KKAEEEDQSE

>member
-1 MGSRTIVDM
+1 
-10 NFQHSFQA
+10 
-18 IKFNFRKAN
+18 
-27 YFKDICSSNIKIVI
+27 

-60 GFLTPKEIQA
+60 GFLTPKEIQLK
-70 RTMSRILGGQDVI
+70 TMSRILGGQDVI

-117 VPDAEHVD
+117 VPDIEHVD

-134 NRNNTFRILGIDSRG
+134 NRNKTFRILGIDSRG

-233 SPFMKDSTTT
+233 SPFMKDSATT

-275 LLLNDTEVFDK
+275 LLMNDTEFFDK

-301 KNFNQHKEGEIS
+301 KNFNHSNDEEYT

-327 IEDFKDN
+327 IEDFKSN
-334 PEARV
+334 PNSRV
-339 LIVANENLG
+339 LIVANENLD
-348 ELNIEGIPFILHFE
+348 ELDIQGIPFIIHFE

-372 RIVKH
+372 RIIKH
-377 GDEDVVAITF
+377 EDEEVVAITF
-387 STDIELVEVKKIE
+387 STDIELIEVKKIE
-400 QAIGQKLEVMELPED
+400 QAIGQRMEAMELPED
-415 LKVVD
+415 LKIVD
-420 AAAKPKK
+420 PTAKPKK
-427 KKTEEDEDTD
+427 KQGEDDEDQSE

>member
-1 MGSRTIVDM
+1 M
-10 NFQHSFQA
+10 
-18 IKFNFRKAN
+18 
-27 YFKDICSSNIKIVI
+27 
-41 VSLDKLK
+41 SLDKLK
-48 LSKPLVA
+48 LSKPLIA

-70 RTMSRILGGQDVI
+70 KTMSRILGGQDVI

-111 PRALIL
+111 PRAIIL

-197 VKKGLQLP
+197 IKKGLQLP
-205 VVELANS
+205 VVELAKS
-212 AYKAQHVVFTEVMH
+212 AYKSQHIVFTEVLH
-226 EKLNLMI
+226 EKLNHMI
-233 SPFMKDSTTT
+233 SPFMKDSTAT

-275 LLLNDTEVFDK
+275 LLLNDVEFFDK

-301 KNFNQHKEGEIS
+301 KNFNHTNEEEYS

-327 IEDFKDN
+327 IEDFKAN

-339 LIVANENLG
+339 LIVANENLTD
-348 ELNIEGIPFILHFE
+348 LDIQGIPFIIHLE

-377 GDEDVVAITF
+377 NDEEVVAITF
-387 STDIELVEVKKIE
+387 STDIELIEVKKIE
-400 QAIGQKLEVMELPED
+400 QAIGQRMDLMELPED
-415 LKVVD
+415 LKIVD
-420 AAAKPKK
+420 AASKPKK
-427 KKTEEDEDTD
+427 KKGAEEEDTSE

>member
-1 MGSRTIVDM
+1 
-10 NFQHSFQA
+10 
-18 IKFNFRKAN
+18 
-27 YFKDICSSNIKIVI
+27 

-70 RTMSRILGGQDVI
+70 KTMSRILGGQDVI

-89 SGKTTTY
+89 AGKTTTY

-134 NRNNTFRILGIDSRG
+134 NRNKTFRILGIDSRG

-212 AYKAQHVVFTEVMH
+212 AYKAQHIVFTEVMH

-233 SPFMKDSTTT
+233 SPFMKESTTT
-243 IEVDEIGEK
+243 IEVDEIGEQ

-275 LLLNDTEVFDK
+275 LLMNDTEFFDK

-301 KNFNQHKEGEIS
+301 KNFNHTNDEEYT

-327 IEDFKDN
+327 IEDFKAN
-334 PEARV
+334 PKSRV
-339 LIVANENLG
+339 LIVANENL
-348 ELNIEGIPFILHFE
+348 EDLDLLGIPFIIHLE

-372 RIVKH
+372 RIVKQ
-377 GDEDVVAITF
+377 GDEEVVAITF
-387 STDIELVEVKKIE
+387 STDIELIEVKKIE
-400 QAIGQKLEVMELPED
+400 QAIGQRMDVMELPDD
-415 LKVVD
+415 LKIVD
-420 AAAKPKK
+420 PAAKPKK
-427 KKTEEDEDTD
+427 KKTEEDDEQSEK
-437 RGAAFHEKKASN
+437 GAAFHEKKASN

>member
-1 MGSRTIVDM
+1 M
-10 NFQHSFQA
+10 
-18 IKFNFRKAN
+18 
-27 YFKDICSSNIKIVI
+27 
-41 VSLDKLK
+41 SLDKLK
-48 LSKPLVA
+48 LSKPLIA

-60 GFLTPKEIQA
+60 GFLAPKEIQA
-70 RTMSRILGGQDVI
+70 KTMSRILGGQDVI

-89 SGKTTTY
+89 AGKTTTY

-117 VPDAEHVD
+117 VPDIEHVD

-134 NRNNTFRILGIDSRG
+134 NRNSTFRILGIDSRG
-149 AVDTQM
+149 AVETQM

-197 VKKGLQLP
+197 VKQGLQLP

-212 AYKAQHVVFTEVMH
+212 AYKSQHVVFTEVLH
-226 EKLNLMI
+226 EKLNHMI
-233 SPFMKDSTTT
+233 SPFMKDSAAT

-252 QAEVYQQML
+252 QAEVYPQML

-275 LLLNDTEVFDK
+275 LLLSDAEVFDK

-301 KNFNQHKEGEIS
+301 KNFNHSKEGEIS

-327 IEDFKDN
+327 IEDFKQN
-334 PEARV
+334 PESRV
-339 LIVANENLG
+339 LIVANENLDA
-348 ELNIEGIPFILHFE
+348 LNIDGISFILHFE

-372 RIVKH
+372 RIVRK
-377 GDEDVVAITF
+377 DNEEAIAITF
-387 STDIELVEVKKIE
+387 STDIELIEVRKIE
-400 QAIGQKLEVMELPED
+400 QAIGQRMEVMELPDE
-415 LKVVD
+415 LKIADVAPKAKKKSKD
-420 AAAKPKK
+420 AA
-427 KKTEEDEDTD
+427 EDEEE

-457 GTKAKMTYKNKKG
+457 GMKAKMTYKNKKG
-470 LS
+470 LT